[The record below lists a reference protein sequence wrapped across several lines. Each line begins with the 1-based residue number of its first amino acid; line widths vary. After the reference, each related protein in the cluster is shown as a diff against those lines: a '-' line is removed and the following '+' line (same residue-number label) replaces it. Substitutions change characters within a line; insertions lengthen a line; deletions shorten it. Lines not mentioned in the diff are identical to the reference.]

1 MSAWGNGNG
10 FNNGN
15 FGNPGF
21 GNAGFGNPGPGGGFQ
36 QPHHGQ
42 AAPGNAPWQGGFP
55 QGAGQP
61 AGAGPYGHQ
70 APGGFPSGGQFGQG
84 QFGQNQF
91 GQHQPPGGAPQPRP
105 PRRRGK
111 MAPLFGLC
119 ALAVVAVIAIVV
131 ALDSLSGP
139 EYANEGYVPAPA
151 TNNPEPLPEPA
162 ADATVEDLLENNSL
176 YAQQAASPVRCEME
190 PIDPSTASD
199 QELEAHIDQLNGC
212 LMAIWEPA
220 FAGTE
225 YELVRPRAN
234 VYGESVVT
242 PCNSGEA
249 MGPNALYCPANQEV
263 YWSTE
268 LSKHVPE
275 YGQPMVIDMVMSHE
289 FAHGVQ
295 ARVNIGLAWQYEASQ
310 VTEREALTMS
320 RRSEAQADCMA
331 GMALS
336 AMALSREVTD
346 DEFNNIIAA
355 TKAGG
360 ADIGS
365 GDPTV
370 ESTHPHAD
378 TRDYWMRQGLN
389 STGVGTCN
397 TWTAPEE
404 HVR

>member
-10 FNNGN
+10 FGNNN

-21 GNAGFGNPGPGGGFQ
+21 GNAGFGNPNPGRGFQ
-36 QPHHGQ
+36 PPHPGHGTS
-42 AAPGNAPWQGGFP
+42 GNAPWQGGFL
-55 QGAGQP
+55 QGGGHHP
-61 AGAGPYGHQ
+61 GTGPHGNH
-70 APGGFPSGGQFGQG
+70 APGGFNSGS

-91 GQHQPPGGAPQPRP
+91 GQNQFGGTPP
-105 PRRRGK
+105 PRKRGRA
-111 MAPLFGLC
+111 APLFGLC
-119 ALAVVAVIAIVV
+119 ALAVVAITAIFVV
-131 ALDSLSGP
+131 LNSVSGP

-151 TNNPEPLPEPA
+151 TNNPAPLPEPKL
-162 ADATVEDLLENNSL
+162 DDTVDELLENNSL
-176 YAQQAASPVRCEME
+176 YAQQIASPVRCEME
-190 PIDPSTASD
+190 PIDAHAAED
-199 QELEAHIDQLNGC
+199 HELEAHIDQLNGC
-212 LMAIWEPA
+212 LMAIWDPA

-242 PCNSGEA
+242 PCNSGET

-268 LSKHVPE
+268 LSKEVPE
-275 YGQPMVIDMVMSHE
+275 YGQPMVLDMVMAHE

-295 ARVNIGLAWQYEASQ
+295 ARVNIGLAWQYEAGQ

-320 RRSEAQADCMA
+320 RRSETQADCMA

-336 AMALSREVTD
+336 AMALSRNITN
-346 DEFNNIIAA
+346 DEFDNIIAA

-360 ADIGS
+360 ADVGS
-365 GDPTV
+365 GDPTI
-370 ESTHPHAD
+370 ESTHPHSD

-397 TWTAPEE
+397 SWVAPEA